1 MANARSGTA
10 QGSSKLR
17 CYDEA
22 PAFLRQNPFIRK
34 GYRAGYTPLECLR
47 SVFEWNNETLNI
59 WTHLSGIL
67 LFSAVLVH
75 DVRHRLA
82 AAGAS
87 PIDATV
93 VVAFT
98 CIYITT
104 LSLSVLYHTFNCQSK
119 QVYQKLL
126 KYDLVGVA
134 MSLWATVSSGV
145 VMAFDE
151 HPFSKFLYVA
161 IEAVLL
167 VGILWKAGTE
177 DTGIFCSL
185 GAFGLLPT
193 IHWLFLAPPY
203 LTRVLPWLVLLFLSS
218 GFSYLVLEGR
228 CPERLRPGYYD
239 YVGSSHQIWHI
250 LVVFITMLWHETALV
265 IINCKNGHC

>member
-1 MANARSGTA
+1 MPA
-10 QGSSKLR
+10 QRVRVEQRDAEHLDPPIGHPSLQR
-17 CYDEA
+17 RPCPRREA
-22 PAFLRQNPFIRK
+22 PAGGRRRQPHRRH
-34 GYRAGYTPLECLR
+34 GGGGLHLHLHHDAVAVRAVP
-47 SVFEWNNETLNI
+47 
-59 WTHLSGIL
+59 HLQL
-67 LFSAVLVH
+67 
-75 DVRHRLA
+75 
-82 AAGAS
+82 
-87 PIDATV
+87 
-93 VVAFT
+93 
-98 CIYITT
+98 
-104 LSLSVLYHTFNCQSK
+104 QSK

-151 HPFSKFLYVA
+151 HPFSRFLYIAV
-161 IEAVLL
+161 EAVLL

-185 GAFGLLPT
+185 AAFGLLPT

-250 LVVFITMLWHETALV
+250 LVVFITMLWHETALA